1 MSRMG
6 EYIRERMEIE
16 MVDSVDELCDF
27 DEESEGGEKGRRV
40 GRLEVT
46 DKDIQLV
53 ILHALL
59 SAGWNPDGALI
70 ESVRLAEKFNL
81 S

>member
-6 EYIRERMEIE
+6 EGQA
-16 MVDSVDELCDF
+16 
-27 DEESEGGEKGRRV
+27 DEESEG
-40 GRLEVT
+40 T

-59 SAGWNPDGALI
+59 SSGWNPDGALI

>member
-1 MSRMG
+1 M
-6 EYIRERMEIE
+6 
-16 MVDSVDELCDF
+16 
-27 DEESEGGEKGRRV
+27 

-70 ESVRLAEKFNL
+70 ESVRLVKDWEIILKGNAEAKA
-81 S
+81 

>member
-1 MSRMG
+1 MNNRKDKCSIC
-6 EYIRERMEIE
+6 E
-16 MVDSVDELCDF
+16 CDF
-27 DEESEGGEKGRRV
+27 DEESEGEKGRRV

-70 ESVRLAEKFNL
+70 ESVRLVKDWEIILKGNAEAKA
-81 S
+81 

>member
-1 MSRMG
+1 MNNRKDKCSIC
-6 EYIRERMEIE
+6 E
-16 MVDSVDELCDF
+16 CDF

-70 ESVRLAEKFNL
+70 ESVRLVKDWEIILKGNAEAKA
-81 S
+81 